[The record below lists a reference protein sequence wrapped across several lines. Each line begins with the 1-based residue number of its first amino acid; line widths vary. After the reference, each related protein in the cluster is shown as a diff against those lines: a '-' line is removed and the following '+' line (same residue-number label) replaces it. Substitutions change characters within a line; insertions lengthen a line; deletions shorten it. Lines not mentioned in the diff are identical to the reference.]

1 MSIDM
6 LKVIGA
12 ADPPRV
18 HQTSPVGKLQAVTDT
33 DKGKAIAANGDSLP
47 QDESN
52 QTTKVKQAV
61 NQINQYVQT
70 LSRDLHFTVDE
81 DSGRTVVKVLDTET
95 KEIIRQIPSEELLQ
109 IARHLTDG
117 GGLLLKVRA

>member
-6 LKVIGA
+6 LKVIGV
-12 ADPPRV
+12 ADPPRAN
-18 HQTSPVGKLQAVTDT
+18 QTSSVGKLQAVTDT
-33 DKGKAIAANGDSLP
+33 DKGKAVAANGDSLP
-47 QDESN
+47 PDESK
-52 QTTKVKQAV
+52 QTTKVEQAV

-70 LSRDLHFTVDE
+70 LSRDLHFTVDK

>member
-1 MSIDM
+1 MSLDM
-6 LKVIGA
+6 LKVISV
-12 ADPPRV
+12 ADPPR
-18 HQTSPVGKLQAVTDT
+18 QTQNPPIGKLKPVADVSEGNPVAT
-33 DKGKAIAANGDSLP
+33 KGESLP
-47 QDESN
+47 PDESN
-52 QTTKVKQAV
+52 QSTKVEQAV

-81 DSGRTVVKVLDTET
+81 DSGRTVVKVLNTET